1 MIRSLAPMAAGLAAL
16 VLAAAPAAADTD
28 REYLRSQ
35 LAKPAA
41 DMAALLKNEP
51 PSGLRAVK
59 FGRFTP
65 PADPEGASFGTGM
78 REMFL
83 EVFRATKEYTAGEVK
98 EVDKNPDATIEA
110 GMGYVEDD
118 KKQATIQITFTIRKK
133 TGGTITLEKEYK
145 ALRDEGIKLTQPAV
159 VAAALG
165 ITTAFTPESSAEEQ
179 SKQVAR
185 AKHGDV
191 PGAHKEGTKL
201 KAGPDQPYAVEILT
215 ADLADAPNTMAAWYT
230 SKKVKAATPGL
241 TKEDKPFVDLKVDQA
256 YAIKVY
262 NPTDY
267 MAAVQLSIDGLDVFH
282 YVGNELRKNNIPVYS
297 FYVVKPKSDLV
308 IPGWHK
314 DDQTSYS
321 FVVKEYIK
329 GKEGAHPLA
338 AAPKDPGVLCV
349 RVAAAW
355 IKGGPEPPKEL
366 KGRDVFTPPG
376 PQVSTGFKKVENVE
390 TGAFNNVISILYQHP
405 DAAGKK

>member
-1 MIRSLAPMAAGLAAL
+1 MYRSL
-16 VLAAAPAAADTD
+16 VPAAACLAACLTTVPAAAEAVLDQD
-28 REYLRSQ
+28 YLRTE
-35 LAKPAA
+35 LKKPAQR
-41 DMAALLKNEP
+41 MAKMLKGEP
-51 PSGLRAVK
+51 DGLRAVK

-65 PADPEGASFGTGM
+65 PADPDGASYGTGV
-78 REMFL
+78 RELFI
-83 EVFRATKEYTAGEVK
+83 EEFKATPEVK
-98 EVDKNPDATIEA
+98 TEAVKIVDKDPDATIEA

-133 TGGTITLEKEYK
+133 SGRALTLEKEYQ
-145 ALRDEGIKLTQPAV
+145 ALRDEGIKLTKPAV

-165 ITTAFTPESSAEEQ
+165 ITTAFTPESSTEEQ

-191 PGAHKEGTKL
+191 PGAHKEGTRI
-201 KAGPDQPYAVEILT
+201 KAAEDRPYAVEILT
-215 ADLADAPNTMAAWYT
+215 ADLADAPTTMAAWYT
-230 SKKVKAATPGL
+230 SKKVKPATPGL
-241 TKEDKPFVDLKVDQA
+241 TKEDRPFVDLKVDQA

-262 NPTDY
+262 NPTEY

-282 YVGNELRKNNIPVYS
+282 YVDAKLRKNDIPVYN

-314 DDQTSYS
+314 DNNTSYS

-338 AAPKDPGVLCV
+338 AAPKEPGVICV
-349 RVAAAW
+349 RIAAAW
-355 IKGGPEPPKEL
+355 IKGGPEPPIKL

-376 PQVSTGFKKVENVE
+376 PQVSTGFKEVENPE

-405 DAAGKK
+405 DRLPTK